1 MQSLEFS
8 PDGNTL
14 ASGDF
19 AGTIKLWQIDTGGL
33 IGTLKGHSAWV
44 NLTFDPEG
52 KTLISGSFDDTI
64 KLWRF
69 SPWMF

>member
-1 MQSLEFS
+1 VQSLQFS

-19 AGTIKLWQIDTGGL
+19 GGTIRLWQIHTGGL
-33 IGTLKGHSAWV
+33 MGTLKGHSAWV
-44 NLTFDPEG
+44 NLTFDPQG

-64 KLWRF
+64 KVWRF
-69 SPWMF
+69 SPSRF